1 MKKKKM
7 EQSFTGASGDGDS
20 YITFAGLWQEACRKR
35 RCRNNHGV
43 FMEHKPV

>member
-1 MKKKKM
+1 MKKKKWSRVLPVLLVM
-7 EQSFTGASGDGDS
+7 VTVISLL
-20 YITFAGLWQEACRKR
+20 AGLWQEACRKR